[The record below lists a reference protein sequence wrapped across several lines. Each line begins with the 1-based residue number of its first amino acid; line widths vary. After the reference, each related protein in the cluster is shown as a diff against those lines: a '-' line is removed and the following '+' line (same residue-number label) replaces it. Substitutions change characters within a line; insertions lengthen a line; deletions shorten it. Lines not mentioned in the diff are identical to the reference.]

1 MVNNI
6 TSIYIASF
14 YLNGGGDDFT
24 EGGFLEKELKYHN
37 FDLTY
42 GEVWQ
47 RLIDGKRRLE
57 AHEEMVSD
65 FLKSELLYEI
75 PKQFNKGGSF
85 SWKRFVKVMNSV
97 TKDSDIL

>member
-24 EGGFLEKELKYHN
+24 VGGFLLKELKYHN

-42 GEVWQ
+42 GEV
-47 RLIDGKRRLE
+47 
-57 AHEEMVSD
+57 
-65 FLKSELLYEI
+65 
-75 PKQFNKGGSF
+75 
-85 SWKRFVKVMNSV
+85 
-97 TKDSDIL
+97 